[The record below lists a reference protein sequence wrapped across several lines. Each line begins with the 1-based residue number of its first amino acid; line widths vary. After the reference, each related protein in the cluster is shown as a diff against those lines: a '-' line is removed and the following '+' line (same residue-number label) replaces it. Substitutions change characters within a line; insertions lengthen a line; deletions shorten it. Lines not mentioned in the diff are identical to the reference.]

1 MKSNIT
7 GIVNTLRTKEKE
19 VRLILIIFFTVGVAG
34 FALPVTSNFF
44 THLTPVALLLS
55 ISALAVFHITD
66 RYKKSLVI
74 FSLIFISGFLIEAVG
89 VRSGMIFGTY
99 SYGTGLGLKML
110 DTPVLIGINW
120 LLLVYCTSIIV
131 NSFPVNDIFKIISAS
146 LLMVVYDVLLEQTA
160 PILDMWEFE
169 GGYAPVRNYLSW
181 FTISMIFLLSLRLT
195 GIKFEN
201 RMAPFIFLL
210 QLAFFAALL
219 LIFKLLQ

>member
-1 MKSNIT
+1 MKNNIT
-7 GIVNTLRTKEKE
+7 GIVNIIRTKEKK

-34 FALPVTSNFF
+34 FALPATSNFF
-44 THLTPVALLLS
+44 THLTPFALLLS
-55 ISALAVFHITD
+55 ISALAVFHRTD
-66 RYKKSLVI
+66 RYKKSLII
-74 FSLIFISGFLIEAVG
+74 FSIIFISGFLIEAVG

-99 SYGTGLGLKML
+99 SYGTGLGLKLL
-110 DTPVLIGINW
+110 DTPLMIGINW

-131 NSFPVNDIFKIISAS
+131 NSFPVHDIFKIISAS

-169 GGYAPVRNYLSW
+169 GGYAPVQNYLSW
-181 FTISMIFLLSLRLT
+181 FIISVIFLLFLRLT

-201 RMAPFIFLL
+201 RMAQFIFVL
-210 QLAFFAALL
+210 QLVFFAALL